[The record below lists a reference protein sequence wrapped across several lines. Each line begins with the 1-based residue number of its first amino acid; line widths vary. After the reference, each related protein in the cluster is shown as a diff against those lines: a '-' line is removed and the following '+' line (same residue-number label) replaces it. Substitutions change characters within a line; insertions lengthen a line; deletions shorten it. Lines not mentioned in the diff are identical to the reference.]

1 MRMLS
6 SRWQHRQYVS
16 HGLGILSAAAALALG
31 PSVLHAEN
39 VTLAGRLEPTQTVVV
54 GSYVSGTLQEVTCD
68 FNTPV
73 KKGQICAKIDPR
85 RFERAL
91 EQARAAV
98 EAARAQRAL
107 HKAALDQAK
116 SNNDRNSALFDRGIV
131 AKSVFEGIASVYA
144 QAQAQVELDDA
155 TIKLRTAELEAAEL
169 NLGYTSILAPLDG
182 VVLERRVSVGETVAA
197 SFQAP
202 SLFVMAGDLKRLQII
217 ASVAEGDVGGI
228 KPGSEASFTA
238 KAFPKKKFA
247 GKVAQVRAAPQA
259 GQSDVRYAVVID
271 VDNEDLQLMPGM
283 TVSVSLSVAR

>member
-1 MRMLS
+1 MRMLL
-6 SRWQHRQYVS
+6 SRRQHWRVAS
-16 HGLGILSAAAALALG
+16 LGAGMLCAATALVLG
-31 PSVLHAEN
+31 TGSLHAESI
-39 VTLAGRLEPTQTVVV
+39 TLNGRLEPTQTVVV
-54 GSYVSGTLQEVTCD
+54 GSYVSGTLQEVSCD
-68 FNTPV
+68 FNTTV
-73 KKGQICAKIDPR
+73 KKGQVCAKIDPR
-85 RFERAL
+85 RFERGL
-91 EQARAAV
+91 EQARAAL

-144 QAQAQVELDDA
+144 QAQAQVDLDDA

-169 NLGYTSILAPLDG
+169 NLGYTNILAPLDG

-202 SLFVMAGDLKRLQII
+202 SLFVIAGDLKRLQII
-217 ASVAEGDVGGI
+217 TSAAEGDVGGI
-228 KPGSEASFTA
+228 KPGSDVAFTA

-259 GQSDVRYAVVID
+259 GQGDVRYTVVID

-283 TVSVSLSVAR
+283 TVSASVTVAR